1 MDDLVCC
8 LYRWDGV
15 TCVVRAAIR
24 CDRDECPA
32 DFFTGLLNAGETIN
46 ALAARQLTKTK
57 RLVFINISSLYNP
70 DVIRRLPKVST
81 SGLPPCNVCFVAAH
95 CRGCVVREAEMGSS
109 GHGYCLYHYKIKIM
123 KRFAMVAFSAACCLF
138 VSAAQPPDRSLSPS
152 RQFVIFGADPVVRG
166 AVSGLAEQ
174 TKSNLLTLLRQRDDW
189 KTPVIVNLQPQ
200 QANVPEIPP
209 ADLRFSQ
216 TGFGIKLQLDLTIS
230 KNLDVSLVERELLR
244 AILLEMMYR
253 KQTNIT
259 AGAVII
265 EPPDWLID
273 GVLAL
278 SPGRDRGQLIE
289 AIVNTGKP
297 LSLENFLRQHRDV
310 LGSTGRTLYRA
321 YSFAL
326 VQMLLDE
333 KNGES
338 RLAQYIG
345 HLSDASN
352 DSLADLKVRF
362 PSLADDAEKVWQLAL
377 SQLKSV
383 QTFRL
388 LTFSE
393 SDQRLDDLLRIKI
406 SEPNKP
412 VKVVHLAEL
421 AQHKPSIGEKRA
433 LDQLKRD
440 LLFFAPQANPVL
452 RPIAREYQEVATLL
466 ARGKRR
472 GIAKRLA
479 RLEFTRQQLASRMSE
494 IDDYM
499 NWFEATQMKSGSGDF
514 SGYLK
519 AVNQS
524 ELPTPRRHD
533 PLSIYIDALEDQF
546 EN

>member
-1 MDDLVCC
+1 M
-8 LYRWDGV
+8 
-15 TCVVRAAIR
+15 
-24 CDRDECPA
+24 
-32 DFFTGLLNAGETIN
+32 
-46 ALAARQLTKTK
+46 
-57 RLVFINISSLYNP
+57 
-70 DVIRRLPKVST
+70 
-81 SGLPPCNVCFVAAH
+81 
-95 CRGCVVREAEMGSS
+95 
-109 GHGYCLYHYKIKIM
+109 M
-123 KRFAMVAFSAACCLF
+123 KRVAMVLFSTACWLF
-138 VSAAQPPDRSLSPS
+138 VSAAQPDRSISPS
-152 RQFVIFGADPVVRG
+152 RQFVVFGADDVVRG

-189 KTPVIVNLQPQ
+189 KTPVIVNLQPR

-244 AILLEMMYR
+244 AILLEMIYR
-253 KQTNIT
+253 RQPNII
-259 AGAVII
+259 AGAVLVD
-265 EPPDWLID
+265 PPDWLID

-278 SPGRDRGQLIE
+278 SPGRDRGPLIE
-289 AIVNTGKP
+289 AIVNTEKP
-297 LSLENFLRQHRDV
+297 LSLENFLRQRREV

-321 YSFAL
+321 YSFAF

-333 KNGES
+333 KNGEA

-345 HLSDASN
+345 HLSAASN
-352 DSLADLKVRF
+352 DSLADLKARF
-362 PSLADDAEKVWQLAL
+362 PLLADNADEVWQLAL
-377 SQLKSV
+377 TRMKNV

-388 LTFSE
+388 LTFAE
-393 SDQRLDDLLRIKI
+393 SDQRLDDLLRIRI

-412 VKVVHLAEL
+412 VKLVGLDEL
-421 AQHKPSIGEKRA
+421 AQHKLSISEKMA

-452 RPIAREYQEVATLL
+452 RPIAREYQEVAALL

-499 NWFEATQMKSGSGDF
+499 NWFEATQMKSGSGNF

-524 ELPTPRRHD
+524 KLPMPRRRD